1 MDLLSPRLASPPPA
15 PELVI
20 VVGGIAQIC
29 HNIPVVWEKWMPKPK
44 QVFVRS
50 EEREMGDAQLSKNLN
65 QVM

>member
-1 MDLLSPRLASPPPA
+1 
-15 PELVI
+15 
-20 VVGGIAQIC
+20 
-29 HNIPVVWEKWMPKPK
+29 MPKPK